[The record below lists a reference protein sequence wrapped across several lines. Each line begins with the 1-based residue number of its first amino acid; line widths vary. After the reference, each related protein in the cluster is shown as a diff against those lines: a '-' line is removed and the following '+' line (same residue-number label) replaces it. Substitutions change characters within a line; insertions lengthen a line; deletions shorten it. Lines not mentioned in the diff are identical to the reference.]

1 MKTILPVALA
11 VLRPV
16 TLAKI
21 TLLPVKAA
29 KRTTTSLVKT
39 LVLHALQVP
48 INNLKISWI
57 IVTIATIMAVI
68 HVVIIIIPV
77 VLPLAR
83 LV

>member
-29 KRTTTSLVKT
+29 KRTTTLVKT
-39 LVLHALQVP
+39 FALPALQVH
-48 INNLKISWI
+48 INNLKI
-57 IVTIATIMAVI
+57 
-68 HVVIIIIPV
+68 P
-77 VLPLAR
+77 
-83 LV
+83 

>member
-29 KRTTTSLVKT
+29 KRTTTLVKT
-39 LVLHALQVP
+39 FALPALQGHFHC
-48 INNLKISWI
+48 LKTLKLLAPHKSALFDVKLVTAQIQPVSLAMQAI
-57 IVTIATIMAVI
+57 I
-68 HVVIIIIPV
+68 
-77 VLPLAR
+77 
-83 LV
+83 